1 MLKSDYY
8 TICLFLCGNV
18 MQNKYLLIFTMFL
31 SLSKVFIAI
40 VQDPLVNQR
49 LPLYL
54 VTDNLYCRMV
64 QRSGTQCHVI
74 LETKHLS
81 MFLNRI
87 STATCL
93 LSSHITCAVFLSHV
107 LHVLYFFSHIYSC
120 FYNLTFHILSCYI
133 IVIWLHEKQLLL
145 MDFQINL

>member
-18 MQNKYLLIFTMFL
+18 MQNKYFLIFIMFL

-40 VQDPLVNQR
+40 AQDPLVRQR

-87 STATCL
+87 STTTCL
-93 LSSHITCAVFLSHV
+93 LSSHIIYWCVVFLSHV
-107 LHVLYFFSHIYSC
+107 LHVYTSFQIFIHVFTILLFI
-120 FYNLTFHILSCYI
+120 FYLVT
-133 IVIWLHEKQLLL
+133 LLL
-145 MDFQINL
+145 YGSMKNSFCWWISK